1 MKGFIEVHCDKNPM
15 LINIDRISGV
25 RDDVYFK
32 NHHECSIFLNDSAL
46 CEDESM
52 DCITLDESYDEIKRR
67 IEEATK

>member
-1 MKGFIEVHCDKNPM
+1 MKGFIEVHCDKLPM

-25 RDDVYFK
+25 QDDVYFK
-32 NHHECSIFLNDSAL
+32 NHHECSIFLNDNAL

-52 DCITLDESYDEIKRR
+52 DCIVPDESYDEIKRR